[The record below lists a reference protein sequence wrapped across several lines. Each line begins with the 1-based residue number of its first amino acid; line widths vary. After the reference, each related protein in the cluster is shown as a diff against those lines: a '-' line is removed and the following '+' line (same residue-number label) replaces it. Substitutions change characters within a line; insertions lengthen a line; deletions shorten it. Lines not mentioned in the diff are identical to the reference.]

1 MDVLAAQRRA
11 LSLMRAFGLRGWTFA
26 TNKRKKTLGLC
37 FSQLKRI
44 ELSTNFIAHNP
55 KSIVRETVL
64 HEIAHAL
71 VGTEHGHGAVWKEMA
86 ERVGAKPSRTTKNV
100 VMPPGK
106 WQATCGGCGLLFSRH
121 RRPNIRP
128 ATAADG
134 AGQKLACSITSIS
147 NRHQRAMP
155 VRYRRWCHLTSARS
169 PLILL
174 QSLAQRS
181 ASVRAS
187 REILHFT
194 LPDYG
199 NPAIDMQSP
208 ALDISA
214 VTGG

>member
-121 RRPNIRP
+121 RRPKYPTGNSCRRCGTEAGVLYYEHIESASARN
-128 ATAADG
+128 AGSVSALVSSDKRAVAAHTAAKPG
-134 AGQKLACSITSIS
+134 ATKRKRKS
-147 NRHQRAMP
+147 
-155 VRYRRWCHLTSARS
+155 
-169 PLILL
+169 
-174 QSLAQRS
+174 
-181 ASVRAS
+181 
-187 REILHFT
+187 
-194 LPDYG
+194 
-199 NPAIDMQSP
+199 
-208 ALDISA
+208 
-214 VTGG
+214 